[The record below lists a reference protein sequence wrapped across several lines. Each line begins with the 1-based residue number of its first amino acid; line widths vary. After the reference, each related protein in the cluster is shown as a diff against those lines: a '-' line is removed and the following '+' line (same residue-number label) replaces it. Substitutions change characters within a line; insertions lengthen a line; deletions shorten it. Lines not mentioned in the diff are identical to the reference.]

1 MTNSMKQIMTDIGNI
16 IGTIEEL
23 DNLAVEIEGLSEDQL
38 SILKAY
44 VKHQY
49 KGCRTETYQISY
61 AIMQLPKVRFRP
73 DIKTATEFGR
83 YMVHE
88 LKMLNL
94 DDTYLDF
101 FDYEKYANTYG
112 YKVGTLTENGLILGN
127 ISQVPF

>member
-1 MTNSMKQIMTDIGNI
+1 MTDNIKQIMSDMGNI
-16 IGTIEEL
+16 IGTIGEL
-23 DNLAVEIEGLSEDQL
+23 DELAVEIEGLSEDQL

-49 KGCRTETYQISY
+49 KGCRTESYQISFT
-61 AIMQLPKVRFRP
+61 IMQLPRVRFRS
-73 DIKTATEFGR
+73 DIKTAMELGR

-88 LKMLNL
+88 LKMLSL
-94 DDTYLDF
+94 DAEYLEF

-112 YKVGTLTENGLILGN
+112 YKVGTLTEDGLILGD